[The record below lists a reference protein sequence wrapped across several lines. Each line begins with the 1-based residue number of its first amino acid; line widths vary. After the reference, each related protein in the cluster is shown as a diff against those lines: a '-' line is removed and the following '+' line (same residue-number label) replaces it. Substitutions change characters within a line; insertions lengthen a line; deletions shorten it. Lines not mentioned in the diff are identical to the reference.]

1 MQATLH
7 FPERRR
13 RNLRGRIARATY
25 PVRTA
30 VGGFIDGMPCNVI
43 GHKWVEA
50 GGRARRIQGDKKM
63 HFKCSRCATVATFTN

>member
-13 RNLRGRIARATY
+13 RDLRGRIARATY
-25 PVRTA
+25 PVRNA

-50 GGRARRIQGDKKM
+50 CGRARRILGDKKM
-63 HFKCSRCATVATFTN
+63 HFKCSRCAAIASFTN

>member
-13 RNLRGRIARATY
+13 RNLRGRLARATY
-25 PVRTA
+25 PVRSA
-30 VGGFIDGMPCNVI
+30 VGEFIDGMPCNVI

-50 GGRARRIQGDKKM
+50 SGRARRKQGDKKM
-63 HFKCSRCATVATFTN
+63 HFKCSRCATIASFTN

>member
-13 RNLRGRIARATY
+13 RTLRGRLARATY

-30 VGGFIDGMPCNVI
+30 VGGFIDGMPCTVI
-43 GHKWVEA
+43 GHKWVEV
-50 GGRARRIQGDKKM
+50 GGRARRLKGDKKL
-63 HFKCSRCATVATFTN
+63 HFKCSRCAQVAAFTN